1 MQWLLAATLA
11 VVAAILAWSV
21 TNIASRTDEIAP
33 LTTRVNTTYDYVV
46 GKRRVPL
53 VAGYCTGT
61 TVASDGNPLVL
72 LRTDNEAANCVT

>member
-11 VVAAILAWSV
+11 VVTAILAWSV
-21 TNIASRTDEIAP
+21 TNIASRPDEMTP

-61 TVASDGNPLVL
+61 TVASDGNPLVFL
-72 LRTDNEAANCVT
+72 LTVDEATNCVT